1 MIVPPSGGSF
11 KVRSIRTGRRAVVL
25 LVLCTAVAGCR
36 SGHTTVL
43 ESPAEPARYATVTL
57 ERARFAHSVPEEA
70 AFGFEERVRARTV
83 EATVP
88 RGPRLTI
95 EYRIL
100 KLEQADHLEHW
111 FRAGRDGGK
120 RLLTVE
126 VVFLDEERNK
136 LARIEAVGYIRSGLL
151 GGSLDRTLQHV
162 ADDVA
167 EYVIANFLA
176 GPVDA

>member
-1 MIVPPSGGSF
+1 M
-11 KVRSIRTGRRAVVL
+11 
-25 LVLCTAVAGCR
+25 
-36 SGHTTVL
+36 L